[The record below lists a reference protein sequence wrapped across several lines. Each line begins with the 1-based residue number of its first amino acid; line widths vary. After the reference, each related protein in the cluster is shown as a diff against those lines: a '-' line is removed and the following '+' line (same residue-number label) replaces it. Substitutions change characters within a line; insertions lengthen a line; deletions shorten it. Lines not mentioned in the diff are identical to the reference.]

1 MEAKFS
7 PRVKDVISYSREEA
21 LRLGHDY
28 IGTEHLLLGLIRE
41 GDGVAIK
48 VVKSLGID
56 TARLRKSVED
66 AVRGTSGTNV
76 NLGNI
81 PLTKQAEKVLKITY
95 LEAKIFKSEVIGT
108 EHLLLSILRDE
119 DNIASQILSQFNVN
133 YEVFKN
139 QLETFRLNPSSEMP
153 SNPSDDDGY
162 KEEDSYASA
171 KKPVGDAKS
180 KTPVLDNFGRDLTR
194 AAEDGKLDP
203 IVGREK
209 EIERVSQI
217 LSRRK
222 KNNPILIGEP
232 GVGKSAIAEGL
243 ALRIVQRKV
252 SRVLFN
258 KRVVT
263 LDLASLVAG
272 TKYRGK
278 FEERMKAVMNEL
290 EKSPDVILFI
300 DEIHTIVGAGGA
312 SGSLDASN
320 MFKPALARGEI
331 QCIGATTL
339 DEYRQF
345 IEKDGAL
352 DRRFQKVIVNPATPE
367 ETVIILNNIK
377 EKYEE
382 HHNVTYTPEAI
393 EACVNLTTRY
403 MSDRFLPDKAIDAL
417 DEAGSRVNITNIHVP
432 QNIIDVEQKIEEIK
446 VEKNRVV
453 RSQKY
458 EEAAKLRDNEKQL
471 LEQLESAK
479 VEWEAETKNKKYVVT
494 EDNVAEV
501 VSMMTGIPIQRVGQ
515 SDSQRLLN
523 MADELKGQ
531 IIGQDEAIIK
541 LAKAIRRTRAGLK
554 DPKKPIGSFIFLG
567 PTGVGKTELAK
578 VLARF
583 MFESEDS
590 LIRIDMSEYMEKF
603 AISRLVG
610 APPGYVGYEEGGQ
623 LTEKVR
629 RKPYAVI
636 LLDEIEKAHPDVFN
650 ILLQV
655 LDDGILTDS
664 LGRKVD
670 FRNTII
676 IMTSNIGSRQLKEFG
691 QGVGFTTSAKVAQA
705 DTNAKSVVENA
716 LKRAFA
722 PEFLNR
728 IDDVI
733 VFNSLQKED
742 IFKIIDI
749 ELKELFGRL
758 LLMGY
763 QIQLTENAKE
773 FIAEKGFDPN
783 FGARPLNR
791 AIQKYL
797 EDPIAEEILKGE
809 LKEGDTLEVDFV
821 KDAEEVAVKVIKAET
836 AVIAD
841 KSDKPAK
848 PKRKKKEEDQD
859 SSKN

>member
-21 LRLGHDY
+21 IRLRHDY
-28 IGTEHLLLGLIRE
+28 IGTEHLLLGLVRE

-48 VVKSLGID
+48 ILKNLNID
-56 TARLRKSVED
+56 ISAVRQSVED
-66 AVRGTSGTNV
+66 AVKGASVTRTPI
-76 NLGNI
+76 GNM

-95 LEAKIFKSEVIGT
+95 LEAKIFKSDIIGT
-108 EHLLLSILRDE
+108 EHLLLAILRDE
-119 DNIASQILSQFNVN
+119 ENIASQILQQFNIT
-133 YEVFKN
+133 YDLFKSEVEQN
-139 QLETFRLNPSSEMP
+139 RTTITDEAAGSSTP
-153 SNPSDDDGY
+153 DDDFA
-162 KEEDSYASA
+162 EEENFSA
-171 KKPVGDAKS
+171 PKKVSDIKS

-272 TKYRGK
+272 TKYRGQ

-320 MFKPALARGEI
+320 IFKPALARGEI

-339 DEYRQF
+339 DEYRQY

-352 DRRFQKVIVNPATPE
+352 DRRFQKVMVEPATHD
-367 ETVIILNNIK
+367 ETIEILNRIK
-377 EKYEE
+377 DKYEE
-382 HHNVTYTPEAI
+382 HHNVNYTDEAI

-403 MSDRFLPDKAIDAL
+403 ITDRFLPDKAIDAL
-417 DEAGSRVNITNIHVP
+417 DEAGSRVHLTNIHVP
-432 QNIIDVEQKIEEIK
+432 QVILDIEEKIEEVK
-446 VEKNRVV
+446 VEKNKVV

-458 EEAAKLRDNEKQL
+458 EEAAKLRDTEKKL
-471 LEQLESAK
+471 LEELEREKAA
-479 VEWEAETKNKKYVVT
+479 WEAETKSKRYTVT

-501 VSMMTGIPIQRVGQ
+501 VSMMTGIPVQRVSQ
-515 SDSQRLLN
+515 TDSQKLLN
-523 MADELKGQ
+523 MGDAMKNR
-531 IIGQDEAIIK
+531 IIGQDDAVKK
-541 LAKAIRRTRAGLK
+541 LVKAIQRTRAGLK

-578 VLARF
+578 ELARF
-583 MFESEDS
+583 MFDSEDS
-590 LIRIDMSEYMEKF
+590 LIQVDMSEYMEKF
-603 AISRLVG
+603 AVSRLVG

-629 RKPYAVI
+629 RKPYAVV

-650 ILLQV
+650 LLLQV
-655 LDDGILTDS
+655 LEEGQLTDS

-676 IMTSNIGSRQLKEFG
+676 IMTSNIGVRQLKEFG
-691 QGVGFTTSAKVAQA
+691 QGVGFTTTAKETQA
-705 DTNAKSVVENA
+705 DAHSRGVIETA

-733 VFNSLQKED
+733 VFNSLTKEN

-749 ELKELFGRL
+749 ELRSLFERIESLGHS
-758 LLMGY
+758 
-763 QIQLTENAKE
+763 ISLTDKAKDY
-773 FIAEKGFDPN
+773 IAEKGYDSN
-783 FGARPLNR
+783 FGARPLKR
-791 AIQKYL
+791 AIQKHL
-797 EDPIAEEILKGE
+797 EDPIAEEILKGD
-809 LKEGDTLEVDFV
+809 LKPNGLITVDLDEEKNEIIV
-821 KDAEEVAVKVIKAET
+821 RAENTDDDNSVS
-836 AVIAD
+836 
-841 KSDKPAK
+841 SDVGEEN
-848 PKRKKKEEDQD
+848 KK
-859 SSKN
+859 